1 MFKEKGEQIIEETK
15 TFLEMMKTVT
25 GLTQNISTARLQ
37 RVILLISISSLCVAL
52 IAFFA
57 K

>member
-25 GLTQNISTARLQ
+25 GLTQNIQ
-37 RVILLISISSLCVAL
+37 RQGCSE
-52 IAFFA
+52 
-57 K
+57 